1 MALHAAR
8 DAARSATP
16 RDQLHAAHRRDRPC
30 GRALRPARL
39 RAPRRSL
46 RAPVVPDALGPRGFA
61 ALEVLAQ
68 GGGLTAADLDG
79 RFPAVTAAGD
89 AVGALAAYAGAFG
102 LALGVGLPSFF
113 HVILVVA
120 VCAFG
125 AAFLA
130 GALGAG
136 FLAAAI
142 CSRLSGRLATGAVV
156 VSVDIC
162 YLLHW

>member
-1 MALHAAR
+1 MLRDLPRHAISFTPPIGET
-8 DAARSATP
+8 DPAAELCAQHGSE
-16 RDQLHAAHRRDRPC
+16 H
-30 GRALRPARL
+30 
-39 RAPRRSL
+39 RRSL

-113 HVILVVA
+113 HVILVVWQS
-120 VCAFG
+120 VPS
-125 AAFLA
+125 
-130 GALGAG
+130 ALP
-136 FLAAAI
+136 
-142 CSRLSGRLATGAVV
+142 SWRVP
-156 VSVDIC
+156 
-162 YLLHW
+162 